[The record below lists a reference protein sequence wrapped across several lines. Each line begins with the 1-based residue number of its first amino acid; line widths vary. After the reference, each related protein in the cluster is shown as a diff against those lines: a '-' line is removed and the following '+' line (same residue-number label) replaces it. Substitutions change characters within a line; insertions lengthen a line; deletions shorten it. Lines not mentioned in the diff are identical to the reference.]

1 MSADQTASQRT
12 SSSGSNR
19 VDSPGPTGDSAA
31 FHDAPGL
38 SLSRF
43 LDVAG
48 LTQLQ
53 QRFARM
59 TGLRISI
66 RDPDGQILTTAD
78 DNPTDQPPVTTDLQ
92 AQPTVA
98 IEVEGR
104 RLGSISIE
112 AGMQVS
118 GVAAT
123 ANIEAAAEF
132 LDLWANGIALLCH
145 QGFELS
151 RRVEEFSAL
160 YKLSTLLSA
169 KRDLQEL
176 LDTAT
181 RSAAEVMKVKAASIR
196 LLDDEGRELIPR
208 AVFNLSPQYLSKG
221 PVAVAKS
228 ELYKSTLEKAVVYVE
243 DMATD
248 PRVLYPEDARREGLV
263 SILAAAMVYQ
273 DRPIGV
279 IRLYTGQRRSF
290 SRHEV
295 EMLRAVA
302 QLLATAIENARLHAE
317 QIESERVQ
325 QQVHMAAAVQRR
337 MLPAS
342 APQLPPFDIAA
353 RYVPSFEL
361 GGDFYDFIAL
371 NGHLGIA
378 IGDVVGK
385 GVAASLLMASVR
397 ASLRAYAQDIYDLN
411 EIIARVNIALS
422 RETLDNE
429 FATLFYAVVD
439 PVACQMTYCN
449 AGHDPPLL
457 LRDGDIQQLEA
468 GGMIIGV
475 DETQQYDK
483 GLLDMKPGDLLVLN
497 TDGLSDA
504 LSFKGE
510 RFGRE
515 RIIKAMRDVAD
526 APARDAMNHILWEMR
541 RFVGLKR
548 NVDDTTLVVV
558 KVKQQ

>member
-19 VDSPGPTGDSAA
+19 VDSSGPTGDGAA

-66 RDPDGQILTTAD
+66 RDPDGQILTTAGD
-78 DNPTDQPPVTTDLQ
+78 SPTDQPPATTDLQ
-92 AQPTVA
+92 AEPTVA

-112 AGMQVS
+112 AGMQAS

-123 ANIEAAAEF
+123 ADVEAAAEF

-228 ELYKSTLEKAVVYVE
+228 APGADAMYIPCARFPVVSSIDRIEADAGLPVVTSTQAASGSCSACA
-243 DMATD
+243 MSSRATSCGS
-248 PRVLYPEDARREGLV
+248 PCSSASTRTSEGPAGE
-263 SILAAAMVYQ
+263 SITTWPA
-273 DRPIGV
+273 
-279 IRLYTGQRRSF
+279 TC
-290 SRHEV
+290 
-295 EMLRAVA
+295 
-302 QLLATAIENARLHAE
+302 LLASVTHRFPGPTTA
-317 QIESERVQ
+317 ST
-325 QQVHMAAAVQRR
+325 
-337 MLPAS
+337 
-342 APQLPPFDIAA
+342 
-353 RYVPSFEL
+353 
-361 GGDFYDFIAL
+361 GGI
-371 NGHLGIA
+371 
-378 IGDVVGK
+378 V
-385 GVAASLLMASVR
+385 
-397 ASLRAYAQDIYDLN
+397 
-411 EIIARVNIALS
+411 
-422 RETLDNE
+422 
-429 FATLFYAVVD
+429 
-439 PVACQMTYCN
+439 
-449 AGHDPPLL
+449 
-457 LRDGDIQQLEA
+457 
-468 GGMIIGV
+468 
-475 DETQQYDK
+475 
-483 GLLDMKPGDLLVLN
+483 
-497 TDGLSDA
+497 
-504 LSFKGE
+504 
-510 RFGRE
+510 
-515 RIIKAMRDVAD
+515 
-526 APARDAMNHILWEMR
+526 
-541 RFVGLKR
+541 
-548 NVDDTTLVVV
+548 
-558 KVKQQ
+558 